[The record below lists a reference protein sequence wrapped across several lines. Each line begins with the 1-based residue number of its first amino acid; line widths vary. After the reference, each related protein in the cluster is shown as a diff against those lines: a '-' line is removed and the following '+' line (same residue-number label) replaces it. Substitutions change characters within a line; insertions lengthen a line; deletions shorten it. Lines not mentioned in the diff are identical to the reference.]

1 MKITPARVFITLN
14 SEGSSCLT
22 PVGAAKN
29 ITELK
34 QGEALGKDNGAKVM
48 RYLQWKTSTDET
60 MTDRGRSRDNLAG
73 LKASS
78 RA

>member
-1 MKITPARVFITLN
+1 MKMTPSRVSLGCSLKVRHL
-14 SEGSSCLT
+14 SER
-22 PVGAAKN
+22 PKN
-29 ITELK
+29 IRVETE
-34 QGEALGKDNGAKVM
+34 EPSGKDNEIKVI
-48 RYLQWKTSTDET
+48 RYLQEKTYIDEM

>member
-1 MKITPARVFITLN
+1 ML
-14 SEGSSCLT
+14 SEGPS
-22 PVGAAKN
+22 PVGAAEN
-29 ITELK
+29 IGVETE
-34 QGEALGKDNGAKVM
+34 EPSGKDNEIKVI
-48 RYLQWKTSTDET
+48 RYLQRKTYIDEM